1 MIFVTSLTQNPHL
14 AMIDFPNANNLY
26 LYLIYMILWPNPI
39 LISSE
44 SSQINN
50 KDALTHYMPYSTPL
64 SFQDHPQSIDPLSL
78 SNKYNPKTLFIPYFD
93 YKTILMC
100 YQVISKSECHL
111 HHINITYMIPF

>member
-44 SSQINN
+44 SPQINN
-50 KDALTHYMPYSTPL
+50 KDAPNHYMPYSTPL
-64 SFQDHPQSIDPLSL
+64 SFQDHPQSIDPPLSHSL
-78 SNKYNPKTLFIPYFD
+78 IDIILKPFLFL
-93 YKTILMC
+93 ILTTKLFWC
-100 YQVISKSECHL
+100 VIK
-111 HHINITYMIPF
+111 